1 MVNTPINSKSFNSA
15 LRTITLFNLLI
26 AAQLLVALIYGVVS
40 TDGLGDRFTH
50 FLIPFVWITA
60 ASWVLWQTKPSAT
73 RRRYQIIAAAVAGGY
88 LLILLYFSGLIG
100 PSTTHLELVIGPSGF
115 GVDWGQSLGWGP
127 ILLYTGN
134 WVAIKVIPYQLIG
147 YFALSYLVYDAMLDF
162 ARSAV
167 GGVIGLA
174 ACPVCTGPLIGLLLA
189 GGSGGSSTVLLVGL
203 YAYEI
208 ATVLFVG
215 TVALLYHRYKL
226 MRLLE
231 HLRARKR

>member
-1 MVNTPINSKSFNSA
+1 MVNTPINSKTFNSA

-40 TDGLGDRFTH
+40 TGGLGGRFTH
-50 FLIPFVWITA
+50 FLIPFVWITVA
-60 ASWVLWQTKPSAT
+60 GWVLWQTKTSAT

-100 PSTTHLELVIGPSGF
+100 PSTTHLELVTGPSGF

-134 WVAIKVIPYQLIG
+134 WIAVKVIPYQLIG
-147 YFALSYLVYDAMLDF
+147 YFALSYLVYDAILDF

-167 GGVIGLA
+167 GGVMGLA
-174 ACPVCTGPLIGLLLA
+174 ACPVCTGPLIGLLLV

-215 TVALLYHRYKL
+215 TVALLYHRSKL
-226 MRLLE
+226 MLLLQ
-231 HLRARKR
+231 HLRVRKR